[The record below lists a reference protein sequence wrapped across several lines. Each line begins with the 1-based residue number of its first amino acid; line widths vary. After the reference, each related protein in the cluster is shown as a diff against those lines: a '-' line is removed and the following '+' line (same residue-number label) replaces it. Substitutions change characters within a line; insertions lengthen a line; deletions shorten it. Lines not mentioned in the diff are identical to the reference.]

1 MVPLTF
7 IHLSFNSLSLDRGSK
22 RKIPLKTA
30 YSDPSTLSSNPY
42 IHLTFQKTSFKFAC
56 YRANAQFGDRAMMYQ
71 FGTPEPGSDTV
82 ETMGL

>member
-1 MVPLTF
+1 MV
-7 IHLSFNSLSLDRGSK
+7 

-30 YSDPSTLSSNPY
+30 YSDPSTLSSSPY
-42 IHLTFQKTSFKFAC
+42 ISGFSRKQVLSYAC
-56 YRANAQFGDRAMMYQ
+56 YRAKAEFGDRAMMYQ